1 MCSPSQASP
10 RQRADMA
17 SIRWQAPSSGGY
29 AITEW
34 EIEPR
39 ATALLLLDLQTGNV
53 DSDRGCG
60 PDLRSR
66 FPRQA
71 AYYYEALS
79 TRALVAAGDLLAFF
93 RAQRLPVVHAHSGLA
108 LPDGRD
114 VAGWSWRAQL
124 GGRAASVP
132 CLLPPGDPDGQ
143 AWPELAPLA
152 GELTMLKQTLSPF
165 NGTALDQYL
174 RNMGVQNL
182 VLAGVLTNGAVESTA
197 RNAGDRGFN
206 AIVAADACA
215 ALSPQDQQAGTLFAS
230 WHIVRSAGEILG
242 ELAPLLA

>member
-1 MCSPSQASP
+1 
-10 RQRADMA
+10 MA
-17 SIRWQAPSSGGY
+17 TLRWQEPSGGGY
-29 AITEW
+29 TITEW
-34 EIEPR
+34 DVEPR
-39 ATALLLLDLQTGNV
+39 ATALLLLDLQTCNV
-53 DSDRGCG
+53 DPERGCG
-60 PDLRSR
+60 TELRSR

-71 AYYYEALS
+71 NYYYDSL
-79 TRALVAAGDLLAFF
+79 RNRGLAAAAELLAFF
-93 RAQRLPVVHAHSGLA
+93 RAQGLPVVHAHSALA

-114 VAGWSWRAQL
+114 IAGWSWRAHL
-124 GGRAASVP
+124 SGRAASIP
-132 CLLPPGDPDGQ
+132 CLLPPGDPD
-143 AWPELAPLA
+143 ARSWPDLEPKE
-152 GELTMLKQTLSPF
+152 GELTLLKQTLSPF

-215 ALSPQDQQAGTLFAS
+215 ALSAEDQQAGTLFAS
-230 WHIVRSAGEILG
+230 WHIVRSTGEIVD

>member
-1 MCSPSQASP
+1 MV
-10 RQRADMA
+10 MA
-17 SIRWQAPSSGGY
+17 TIRWQTPSSGGY

-53 DSDRGCG
+53 DPERGCG
-60 PDLRSR
+60 PELRSR
-66 FPRQA
+66 FPREA
-71 AYYYEALS
+71 GYYYDSL
-79 TRALVAAGDLLAFF
+79 RNRGLAAAAELLGFF
-93 RAQRLPVVHAHSGLA
+93 RGQRLPVVHAHSGLA

-124 GGRAASVP
+124 AGRPATIP
-132 CLLPPGDPDGQ
+132 CLLPPGDPDGE
-143 AWPELAPLA
+143 AWPDLTPLE
-152 GELTMLKQTLSPF
+152 GELVLLKQTLSPF

-215 ALSPQDQQAGTLFAS
+215 AFSPEDQQAGTLFAS
-230 WHIVRSAGEILG
+230 WHIVRSAREIVD